1 MTYSLGMDLGAT
13 TCMVARRDG
22 PSIDICP
29 LEPGAAGLPA
39 VALAGPD
46 GQVLVGHDADRRCRH
61 EPPLV
66 ARYVQSRLDDAAPI
80 EVDGH
85 RVDPALLTAAL
96 LRAAAERAAPAPG
109 ATADQTVVTFPL
121 GPGSAPEALMTSA
134 AIDALGPDTVLV
146 PAPVAAVAQAATT
159 HGLGDDAV
167 VAVVDVG
174 GTTVDVA
181 LLRRTPDAFDLVGD
195 PASLPDLGG
204 IDFDAAVLAL
214 VEGSVGDVTSTVES
228 GDRAGMLALR
238 RLRAA
243 CRAAKERLSTE
254 HAATVEVALPHA
266 RGHVEV
272 TRDAYER
279 TIEPALVEI
288 ADLVAHTVDANG
300 LTPPDLEAIVLVGG
314 AARTPRIT
322 AVLAERLGRPVLRDD
337 APESTVALGAA
348 LFAEVADAPAGSVAI
363 PPAPLL
369 AGMAPLGD
377 APATELPPE
386 PLPAGTDGPGALP
399 GLPAL
404 ADIPPVGPNTGGGP
418 LPWQSAAPADDDL
431 PFRDT
436 GDMPALPSE
445 PSPPEAWDVAAPPAP
460 DAWDVAAP
468 PAPDAWESPAPPPP
482 GPWPADVP
490 PPAPPADPWN
500 PGPPSPPDAWESAVA
515 PTASRDDGWAPPPP
529 PALGDGG
536 WDAPGA
542 PDAGDTDATAL
553 ALPEDAWGQTS
564 DAQVRRL
571 TTSDTDPFGQRS
583 SGVLASLR
591 RERQAAEDAE
601 PDDVGTVDR
610 RLVVGGVVAAIIVLI
625 AGCWLAFA
633 SLGGDSSA
641 RITVADAN
649 RVRST
654 TSSTTDLSTT
664 TTTDASTTTTSTTEA
679 PTTTAEPQPTTP
691 PPTEPA
697 PVPLPPPTT
706 APPSTTPPSTTPPT
720 TRPPQTT
727 TSSTTTS
734 STSTTTTTEQ
744 PGNGPGNPG

>member
-1 MTYSLGMDLGAT
+1 MTYSLGIDLGTT
-13 TCMVARRDG
+13 TCTVARRDG
-22 PSIDICP
+22 PTIEICP
-29 LEPGAAGLPA
+29 LGPGAAGLPS
-39 VALAGPD
+39 VALAGRD
-46 GQVLVGHDADRRCRH
+46 GQVLVGHEADRRCRH

-66 ARYVQSRLDDAAPI
+66 ARYVQGRLDGPAPI

-121 GPGSAPEALMTSA
+121 GPGSAPEAVVTSA

-146 PAPVAAVAQAATT
+146 PAPVAALAQAATT
-159 HGLGDDAV
+159 HDLGDDAV

-181 LLRRTPDAFDLVGD
+181 LLRRTPDAFDLVGE
-195 PASLPDLGG
+195 PATLPDLGG
-204 IDFDAAVLAL
+204 LDLDAAVLAL
-214 VEGSVGDVTSTVES
+214 VESSVGDVTSTVDP

-254 HAATVEVALPHA
+254 HDATVEVALPHA

-300 LTPPDLEAIVLVGG
+300 LTLPDLEAIVLVGG
-314 AARTPRIT
+314 AARTPRVT
-322 AVLAERLGRPVLRDD
+322 EVLAERLGRPVLRDD
-337 APESTVALGAA
+337 APEATVALGGA
-348 LFAEVADAPAGSVAI
+348 LFAEVADAAVGPAAI
-363 PPAPLL
+363 PPAPVL
-369 AGMAPLGD
+369 ASMAQLGD
-377 APATELPPE
+377 APAPE
-386 PLPAGTDGPGALP
+386 PPPDLGIDGNGALP
-399 GLPAL
+399 GLAAL
-404 ADIPPVGPNTGGGP
+404 ADIPPVGPTTGGGP

-436 GDMPALPSE
+436 GDMPALPAD
-445 PSPPEAWDVAAPPAP
+445 PTPGAWDTAAPS
-460 DAWDVAAP
+460 
-468 PAPDAWESPAPPPP
+468 SPEP
-482 GPWPADVP
+482 
-490 PPAPPADPWN
+490 
-500 PGPPSPPDAWESAVA
+500 WESAVA
-515 PTASRDDGWAPPPP
+515 PTAARADGWAPPPP
-529 PALGDGG
+529 PALDDGG
-536 WDAPGA
+536 WGAPGA
-542 PDAGDTDATAL
+542 ADAGAPDATAL
-553 ALPEDAWGQTS
+553 ALPQDAWGQTS

-601 PDDVGTVDR
+601 VEADRAGTVDR
-610 RLVVGGVVAAIIVLI
+610 RLVVGGVAAAIIVLM

-633 SLGGDSSA
+633 SLGGGSSA

-649 RVRST
+649 RVRSA
-654 TSSTTDLSTT
+654 TSSTIDLATASTT
-664 TTTDASTTTTSTTEA
+664 GASTTTTSTTEA
-679 PTTTAEPQPTTP
+679 PTTTAEPPSTAP

-727 TSSTTTS
+727 TTSSTTTS

-744 PGNGPGNPG
+744 PTGPGNGNGNG